1 MSLFI
6 ASLNSG
12 SNGNCYYVGNK
23 DSAILVDIGV
33 SCRETEKRLAHLNLP
48 INKIKAIFIS
58 HEHTDHI
65 KGVNLFAKKHNLP
78 VYLSRKTHQR
88 CNFNW
93 HGIHFFED
101 GVPQYIAE
109 LKVTPFLKFH
119 DGIDPHS
126 FTIDY
131 KDIKVGV
138 FTDIGQVCDN
148 LTYHFSKCDAAFLE
162 ANYCEEMLDKSSYP
176 YFLKSRI
183 KGGKGHLSNAQALEL
198 FKNHASEKLKFLIL
212 SHLSR
217 ENNHPELVEN
227 LFKSYTVNTKIIV
240 ASRYQET
247 AVFEV
252 SDKNTTHQSPCHL
265 NQTDSLISLH
275 NEYTSTSLT
284 PLHL

>member
-12 SNGNCYYVGNK
+12 SNGNCYYVGHKNG
-23 DSAILVDIGV
+23 AVLIDIGI
-33 SCRETEKRLAHLNLP
+33 SCRETEKRLARLNLP
-48 INKIKAIFIS
+48 INNIKAVFIS
-58 HEHTDHI
+58 HEHTDHV

-78 VYLSRKTHQR
+78 VFVSRKTHQR

-101 GVPQYIAE
+101 GIPQYIAE

-131 KDIKVGV
+131 NDIKVGV

-162 ANYCEEMLDKSSYP
+162 ANYCENLLDKSSYP

-183 KGGKGHLSNAQALEL
+183 KGGKGHLSNTQAAEL
-198 FKNHASEKLKFLIL
+198 FKNHASEKLRFLLL

-217 ENNHPELVEN
+217 ENNHPELVEK
-227 LFKSYTVNTKIIV
+227 LFNSYTTGTEIIV

-252 SDKNTTHQSPCHL
+252 TALNNTYPAPCNLH
-265 NQTDSLISLH
+265 TGDFADSLH
-275 NEYTSTSLT
+275 NEYTNTSLT